1 MHLPELHRG
10 THISTLNSHTSRC
23 SKQVFHLL
31 TLRTEE
37 GGGMGKTVDEA
48 SHMLKPPN
56 VQRI

>member
-10 THISTLNSHTSRC
+10 THISTLNSYTSRC

-31 TLRTEE
+31 TLMTEE

-48 SHMLKPPN
+48 SHNAKTS
-56 VQRI
+56 